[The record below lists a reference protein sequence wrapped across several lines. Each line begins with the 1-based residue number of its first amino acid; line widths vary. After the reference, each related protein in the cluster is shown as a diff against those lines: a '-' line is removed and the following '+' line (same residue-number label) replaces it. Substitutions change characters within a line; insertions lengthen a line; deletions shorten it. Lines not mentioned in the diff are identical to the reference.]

1 MKVVCLD
8 DANLSYKD
16 AGIHFNEAASWAI
29 EHCVSFVGH
38 EIFDVS
44 ELSCVSDMIAE
55 YTFDDPKDAS
65 WFLLRW
71 S

>member
-8 DANLSYKD
+8 DANMSFQD
-16 AGIHFNEAASWAI
+16 AEIHFDEAASWAI
-29 EHCVSFVGH
+29 EHCASFVAH

-44 ELSCVSDMIAE
+44 DLSCVSDMIAE
-55 YTFDDPKDAS
+55 YTFDDPKDAF
-65 WFLLRW
+65 WFKLKW